1 MSKLALILTAV
12 LAVAMLSGCFPVVV
26 GGEQVVGSGR
36 PTTEEY
42 DFSGFTQVEIA
53 SAFEADVT
61 QGDGYSVSVTVDD
74 NIVQYL
80 DVRVDGDTLRIG
92 LKPMLRFSFRNT
104 TLRAEITMPDLTGL
118 EASGATRV
126 DVRGFK
132 NDKRVDVN
140 ASGASQVNGD
150 LSAGEMSVDASGA
163 SRVELSGQTGRLD
176 ATASG
181 ASTVRLGNLASTDTR
196 VNASGASNI
205 TVNPSGRLTGEAS
218 GASNVRYTGSPATV
232 QVNTSGASN
241 VRQN

>member
-36 PTTEEY
+36 STTQEY
-42 DFSGFTQVEIA
+42 DFSDFTRVQIG
-53 SAFEADVT
+53 SAFEANIT
-61 QGDGYSVSVTVDD
+61 QGDDYKVAVTVDD
-74 NIVQYL
+74 NIVQHL

-104 TLRAEITMPDLTGL
+104 TLRAEITMPDLTGVD
-118 EASGATRV
+118 ASGATRI

-132 NDKRVDVN
+132 NDKRVDVD

-150 LSAGEMSVDASGA
+150 ISSGEMNIDASGA

-176 ATASG
+176 ASASG
-181 ASTVRLGNLASTDTR
+181 ASTLRLGELASTDTR

-205 TVNPSGRLTGEAS
+205 TVNASGRLTGEAS
-218 GASNVRYTGSPATV
+218 GASSVRYTGSPTSV
-232 QVNTSGASN
+232 QVDTSGASS